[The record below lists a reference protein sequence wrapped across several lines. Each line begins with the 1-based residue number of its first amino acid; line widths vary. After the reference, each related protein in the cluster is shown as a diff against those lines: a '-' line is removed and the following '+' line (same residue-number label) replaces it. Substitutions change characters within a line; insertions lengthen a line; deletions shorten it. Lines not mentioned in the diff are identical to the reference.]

1 MRVNV
6 SYKLGI
12 ITGITILVAMIAAYL
27 MISEQLSDVV
37 SKTTKTELRR
47 DLMLNKQFLEQQP
60 KGWITSRESARWIAQ
75 TGTTLDIRVTLIAL
89 DGRVLCDSSIPQERL
104 ATVENHRMRPEVQ
117 GALAAGYGEN
127 QRFSHTVKEYLLY
140 IATPVG
146 SPQPE
151 AILRFSK
158 PLYDI
163 ALFEQS
169 AQQQIA
175 LQLFI
180 VLSAALSAGLLA
192 TIIITRPLRS
202 LALSAKSTQ
211 RVNVAELTS
220 LLPRQDEVGTL
231 ARTFKNMS
239 DDIATMQRSAE
250 WYHAVFASI
259 QEAII
264 VTNAAGDITLIN
276 PAASSIFGIDGAMF
290 TARPIKHLSDNK
302 LRELFAQVHST
313 RGRLQKE
320 EVALMTIQGERIMQI
335 SSMPLTQEN
344 LFEGMVFVFNDITKL
359 RNLER
364 VRREFVSNVSHEL
377 RTPLTVISGYTE
389 TLLDGAIDDPKHALP
404 FLNIILQASEQLT
417 ALVNDVLDLS
427 KIESSYVDYHFAPV
441 DVKRVVQQSV
451 ALLQP
456 AFEKKAIRL
465 DINIVD
471 GLPTVN
477 ADARYLDIVI
487 RNLLDNAIKYVESSN
502 GKIRISAFQSGDN
515 VRLEIEDNG
524 IGIAKHDLDRIFERF
539 YRVDKARSR
548 QNGGTG
554 LGLSI
559 VKHIILAHKGDVQVR
574 SRLHQGSTF
583 SVILRTAKQTL

>member
-12 ITGITILVAMIAAYL
+12 VTGITILVALVAAYL
-27 MISEQLSDVV
+27 LISNQL
-37 SKTTKTELRR
+37 TEGMAANTRTELRR
-47 DLMLNKQFLEQQP
+47 ALILNKQFLEKQP
-60 KGWITSRESARWIAQ
+60 EGWATSPNATKWIRQ
-75 TGTTLDIRVTLIAL
+75 IGETLNIRVTLIAL

-104 ATVENHRMRPEVQ
+104 ATLENHRKRPEVQ
-117 GALAAGYGEN
+117 GALASGYGEN
-127 QRFSHTVKEYLLY
+127 QRFSNTVHEHLLY

-146 SPQPE
+146 IPKSE

-163 ALFEQS
+163 ELFEY
-169 AQQQIA
+169 AMQQEIA
-175 LQLFI
+175 IKLLAII
-180 VLSAALSAGLLA
+180 VTAILAGLLG
-192 TIIITRPLRS
+192 TYSITHPLRS
-202 LALSAKSTQ
+202 LALSAKSTKTIK
-211 RVNVAELTS
+211 VEEFPS
-220 LLPRQDEVGTL
+220 LLLLQDEVGTL
-231 ARTFKNMS
+231 SRTFKNMS
-239 DDIATMQRSAE
+239 DSIATMQRSAE
-250 WYHAVFASI
+250 WYQAVFSSI

-264 VTNAAGDITLIN
+264 VTNAAGDITLVN
-276 PAASSIFGIDGAMF
+276 PAASSIFQIDGAMV
-290 TARPIKHLSDNK
+290 TARPIKYLTDNR
-302 LRELFAQVHST
+302 LRELFAQVHAT
-313 RGRLQKE
+313 RSSLKKE
-320 EVALMTIQGERIMQI
+320 EVTLMAAQGERLMQI

-344 LFEGMVFVFNDITKL
+344 VFEGMVFVFNDITKV

-389 TLLDGAIDDPKHALP
+389 TLLEGAMDDPKHALP
-404 FLNIILQASEQLT
+404 FLKIILQASEQLT

-427 KIESSYVDYHFAPV
+427 KIESIYVEYHFAPV
-441 DVKRVVQQSV
+441 DLKQVIQQSV

-465 DINIVD
+465 DMNIVE
-471 GLPTVN
+471 GLPAVN

-487 RNLLDNAIKYVESSN
+487 RNLLDNAIKYVDNSD
-502 GKIRISAFQSGDN
+502 GKIRISAFRSGDN

-524 IGIAKHDLDRIFERF
+524 IGIAKHDLERIFERF
-539 YRVDKARSR
+539 YRVDKSRSR

-559 VKHIILAHKGDVQVR
+559 VKHIILAHRGNVEVR
-574 SRLHQGSTF
+574 SRLHQGSVF